1 MPVGYLGKAGIVLF
15 IATLF
20 VPVLSCDLLLGS
32 GNASDVED
40 EDDGSG
46 GDSGGE
52 DCVWSGLG
60 YMVFSEMGKDDD
72 VAVWITQSR
81 PDLPSYTHTRE
92 IDGAAGKFVFF
103 ELSTKLSNSDI
114 EEGEYLYPD
123 DPDNDQSNELI
134 NITVVRGMVDV
145 DNLEYVASTLSLSD
159 LGLSEDLDDKHAD
172 IEQGSVDVSKAEDQ
186 YMFVWSYEYV
196 EDEGD
201 SDGSYT
207 GTYIGPVDDTKESGP
222 RSD

>member
-1 MPVGYLGKAGIVLF
+1 MPVGYLAKTGIFLF
-15 IATLF
+15 VATLF
-20 VPVLSCDLLLGS
+20 VPVLSCDLLLG
-32 GNASDVED
+32 GNNPSDVGD
-40 EDDGSG
+40 EDSGSV
-46 GDSGGE
+46 GDSGG
-52 DCVWSGLG
+52 DDDPWSGLG

-81 PDLPSYTHTRE
+81 PDLPSDTHTRE
-92 IDGAAGKFVFF
+92 IDGAAGEFVFF

-145 DNLEYVASTLSLSD
+145 DNLEYVASTLSLTDLRLSD
-159 LGLSEDLDDKHAD
+159 DLDDKHAA

-186 YMFVWSYEYV
+186 YMFAWSYEYV
-196 EDEGD
+196 VDEGD

-207 GTYIGPVDDTKESGP
+207 GTYIGPVDEANESGP